1 MSGCVVS
8 GLPQYEATK
17 AYMPK
22 GPDELSLQQAELVIV
37 LQKEEGEALHVHT
50 AVLLSF
56 ALPESGAKVFCS
68 SQSGAMGREWEMESG
83 AGFLPAVP
91 QRSPTPPP
99 LKTTCSAWSACAK
112 RPTSEPASSISKGL
126 VWGDPSLGGW
136 WGAVH
141 EHKGQKNQDRKW
153 PTRSSFRLWLP
164 FVALYKA
171 VTLEDNHV
179 EQTV

>member
-37 LQKEEGEALHVHT
+37 LQKEEGEALHT

-136 WGAVH
+136 WGRSMSTKARRT
-141 EHKGQKNQDRKW
+141 KTGNGQREAAFGFDSPLLLCTKQ
-153 PTRSSFRLWLP
+153 LL
-164 FVALYKA
+164 
-171 VTLEDNHV
+171 
-179 EQTV
+179 